1 MAAPYTVRPM
11 RAHEW
16 REARALRLEALSD
29 DAAAVAYLTTHDE
42 AAARPDEY
50 WRAQTQAS
58 SADAGEEARARQFVA
73 ISVDGTWLGTAVALV
88 EEIGQRD
95 YTGSVIDDRGGA
107 VVGVYLRP
115 EHRGRGIMED
125 VLDAV
130 AGWLGA
136 RGLPRVRLN
145 VHADNPRA
153 RRLYEKAGFRATG
166 TQFTSSIGP
175 EIEMERELSAGGSGS
190 ADRPR

>member
-1 MAAPYTVRPM
+1 MTAPYTVRPV

-16 REARALRLEALSD
+16 QEARALRLAALSD
-29 DAAAVAYLTTHDE
+29 DAAPVAFLTTHDE

-50 WRAQTQAS
+50 WREQTRAS
-58 SADAGEEARARQFVA
+58 SVDAGEEALARQFVA
-73 ISVDGTWLGTAVALV
+73 ISEDGTWLGTAVALV
-88 EEIGQRD
+88 EEVGQRN
-95 YTGSVIDDRGGA
+95 YAGSVVDHRGGA

-115 EHRGRGIMED
+115 EHRGRGVMEE

-130 AGWLGA
+130 AGWLRA
-136 RGLPRVRLN
+136 RGLPRARLN
-145 VHADNPRA
+145 VHADNARA

-175 EIEMERELSAGGSGS
+175 EIEMAKAL
-190 ADRPR
+190 